1 MISITLGRLPCLR
14 RPFDDRAVLRMNAPS
29 SAFAGEI
36 RPAQEADCARIAE
49 LAGQLSYP
57 SAPEEVRQ
65 RMTEMKGDA
74 DHLLFVAELATGEI
88 AGWIAV
94 FVYRTVEAD
103 ARAEVSGLVVDER
116 FRSQRIGE
124 RLLARSEEWA
134 RERGCDVIGLRSNVI
149 RERAHAF
156 YERHG
161 YRHIKT
167 QKSFRKTL

>member
-1 MISITLGRLPCLR
+1 
-14 RPFDDRAVLRMNAPS
+14 MNAPS

-36 RPAQEADCARIAE
+36 RPALEADCARIAE

-57 SAPEEVRQ
+57 STAEEITQ
-65 RMTEMKGDA
+65 RMTEMKGAA
-74 DHLLFVAELATGEI
+74 DHVVFVAALASGEI

-94 FVYRTVEAD
+94 FIYRTVEAD

-134 RERGCDVIGLRSNVI
+134 RARLRRNRTAIQRNSPTRTRI
-149 RERAHAF
+149 LRTAR
-156 YERHG
+156 
-161 YRHIKT
+161 
-167 QKSFRKTL
+167 L

>member
-1 MISITLGRLPCLR
+1 
-14 RPFDDRAVLRMNAPS
+14 MNAPS
-29 SAFAGEI
+29 SAFAGKI
-36 RPAQEADCARIAE
+36 RPAQHSDYARIAE

-57 SAPEEVRQ
+57 STPEEITQ
-65 RMTEMKGDA
+65 RLGEMKGSA
-74 DHLLFVAELATGEI
+74 HHAVFVAELESGEI

-94 FVYRTVEAD
+94 FIYRTVEAD
-103 ARAEVSGLVVDER
+103 ARAEISGLVVDQR
-116 FRSQRIGE
+116 FRSQRVGE

-134 RERGCDVIGLRSNVI
+134 HERGCNVIGLRSNVI

-161 YRHIKT
+161 YTHIKT

>member
-1 MISITLGRLPCLR
+1 MKSAPIT
-14 RPFDDRAVLRMNAPS
+14 
-29 SAFAGEI
+29 FAGKI
-36 RPAQEADCARIAE
+36 RAAQATDHARMAE

-57 SAPEEVRQ
+57 STPEDIAQ
-65 RMTEMKGDA
+65 RLQGLQRAA
-74 DHLLFVAELATGEI
+74 DTAVFVAELETGEI

-116 FRSQRIGE
+116 FRSQRVGE
-124 RLLARSEEWA
+124 HLLARAEEWA
-134 RERGCDVIGLRSNVI
+134 RENGCRAIGLRSNVI

-161 YRHIKT
+161 YTHSKT
-167 QKSFRKTL
+167 QKAFRKQL

>member
-1 MISITLGRLPCLR
+1 MKP
-14 RPFDDRAVLRMNAPS
+14 APK
-29 SAFAGEI
+29 AFAGKI
-36 RPAQEADCARIAE
+36 RAAQAPDHARMAE

-57 SAPEEVRQ
+57 SAPEEIARRLQ
-65 RMTEMKGDA
+65 GINGSADA
-74 DHLLFVAELATGEI
+74 AVFVAELESGEI

-116 FRSQRIGE
+116 FRSQRVGE
-124 RLLARSEEWA
+124 RLLAGAEEWA
-134 RERGCDVIGLRSNVI
+134 RDAGCQAIGLRSNVI

-161 YRHIKT
+161 YTHVKT
-167 QKSFRKTL
+167 QKAFRKQL

>member
-1 MISITLGRLPCLR
+1 
-14 RPFDDRAVLRMNAPS
+14 MNAPS
-29 SAFAGEI
+29 SAFTGEI
-36 RPAQEADCARIAE
+36 RPARESDHARISE

-57 SAPEEVRQ
+57 STAEEITQ
-65 RMTEMKGDA
+65 RLGEMKSSA
-74 DHLLFVAELATGEI
+74 HYAVFVAELASGEI

-94 FVYRTVEAD
+94 FIYRTVEAD

-134 RERGCDVIGLRSNVI
+134 RERGCNVIGLRSNVI

-167 QKSFRKTL
+167 QKSYRKTL